1 MFHDGI
7 RRQGVQTLR
16 RHHPLPMSL
25 FEKPPYIEK
34 FGLKEAP
41 YSTKPNERYLYLT
54 PTHQEA
60 LAMAA
65 KVIRDREGGGLVYGK
80 FGTGKTTLM
89 RRLYSEMRDRP
100 DQFRVAVIENAGHCP
115 TDFQLA
121 GEIIESFGAKSIFN
135 YRKGRHDQVKQ
146 MVLEHYKAGLISVL
160 LIDEAQE
167 LPAKVLEALRGYLN
181 YETGEEK
188 ILQIILFAL
197 PKITRKLAY
206 AKTLRNRLWRTELR
220 EMSRAEL
227 DDMLR
232 WRFQQAGGKV
242 FPFEETALDR
252 LYGLTG
258 GHPRS
263 SCGLAQLALELA
275 ALSNGAITAEMVEQV
290 KDKRFLEAE
299 SHE

>member
-1 MFHDGI
+1 
-7 RRQGVQTLR
+7 
-16 RHHPLPMSL
+16 MSL
-25 FEKPPYIEK
+25 FEKPPYLAK
-34 FGLKEAP
+34 FGLKETP

-65 KVIRDREGGGLVYGK
+65 KVIRDRDGGGLIYGK

-121 GEIIESFGAKSIFN
+121 GEIIESFGGKSLYNF
-135 YRKGRHDQVKQ
+135 RKGRHDQVKQ
-146 MVLEHYKAGLISVL
+146 LLLEHYRAGLVSVL

-167 LPAKVLEALRGYLN
+167 LPARVLEALRGYLN
-181 YETGEEK
+181 YENGEEK

-197 PKITRKLAY
+197 PTITRKLAY
-206 AKTLRNRLWRTELR
+206 ARTLRNRLWRTELK
-220 EMSRAEL
+220 EFTRAEL
-227 DDMLR
+227 EDMLR

-242 FPFEETALDR
+242 FPFEEAALDH
-252 LYGLTG
+252 LYALTG

-275 ALSNGAITAEMVEQV
+275 ALSNGAITAALIDQV
-290 KDKRFLEAE
+290 KDKRFLERSTYE
-299 SHE
+299 

>member
-1 MFHDGI
+1 
-7 RRQGVQTLR
+7 
-16 RHHPLPMSL
+16 MSL
-25 FEKPPYIEK
+25 FDKPRYLEKY
-34 FGLKEAP
+34 GLQEPP

-65 KVIRDREGGGLVYGK
+65 KVIRDREGAGLIYGK

-100 DQFRVAVIENAGHCP
+100 TEFRVALIENAGHCP

-121 GEIIESFGAKSIFN
+121 GEIIESFGGRSLYNF
-135 YRKGRHDQVKQ
+135 RKGRNDQVKL
-146 MVLEHYKAGLISVL
+146 MLLEHYKQGLTSVL

-167 LPAKVLEALRGYLN
+167 FPAKVIEALRGYLN

-197 PKITRKLAY
+197 PTITRKLAY
-206 AKTLRNRLWRTELR
+206 AKTLRNRLWRTELK

-227 DDMLR
+227 EDMLR

-242 FPFEETALDR
+242 FPFEEAALDH
-252 LYGLTG
+252 LYTLTK

-263 SCGLAQLALELA
+263 SCGLAQLALETA
-275 ALSNGAITAEMVEQV
+275 ALSNGIITPQLIDRV
-290 KDKRFLEAE
+290 KEKRFLEE
-299 SHE
+299 